1 MKSGVANDRE
11 TRLEKF
17 LMITSKDSKT
27 ISFVR
32 LRKESSPT
40 ANAGK
45 PVIVNM
51 DASVT
56 WSQRNISRK
65 QFEHCLRTRI

>member
-1 MKSGVANDRE
+1 MKSGVANDKE

-56 WSQRNISRK
+56 
-65 QFEHCLRTRI
+65 

>member
-1 MKSGVANDRE
+1 MKCHFQLTLKRSLVLLNDKE

-56 WSQRNISRK
+56 
-65 QFEHCLRTRI
+65 